1 MRIFIV
7 VAGTVLGT
15 SLGRE
20 EASNFLKRKPRVL
33 DDLYLESQPDN
44 FERECAEKRCDT
56 EEFDELYD
64 FETGLVK
71 VTFSPTVGGQR
82 DPSNQVFTK
91 TIFQNSY
98 PEFPIHVTKPC
109 YEFTNGTF
117 FIVPSRYYRRTAPKS
132 FLDNPQLILY
142 AKHTFL
148 GFDNNTLRKTL
159 LKECVE
165 NMTKYPEIARRVA
178 FSATTAPAKSL
189 CKAFRWSSP
198 TNCDP

>member
-71 VTFSPTVGGQR
+71 VTFSPTGDQR
-82 DPSNQVFTK
+82 NPSKQVFTK

-117 FIVPSRYYRRTAPKS
+117 FIVPTY
-132 FLDNPQLILY
+132 
-142 AKHTFL
+142 
-148 GFDNNTLRKTL
+148 KT
-159 LKECVE
+159 
-165 NMTKYPEIARRVA
+165 P
-178 FSATTAPAKSL
+178 FSIIH
-189 CKAFRWSSP
+189 
-198 TNCDP
+198 N

>member
-7 VAGTVLGT
+7 VTGTVLGT

-71 VTFSPTVGGQR
+71 
-82 DPSNQVFTK
+82 
-91 TIFQNSY
+91 NSY

-109 YEFTNGTF
+109 YEFTN
-117 FIVPSRYYRRTAPKS
+117 
-132 FLDNPQLILY
+132 
-142 AKHTFL
+142 

-198 TNCDP
+198 TNCDQ

>member
-1 MRIFIV
+1 MVLRILLFTNLFFQSSSKSFFIEIKNFQMRIFIV
-7 VAGTVLGT
+7 AFGTVLST

-71 VTFSPTVGGQR
+71 VTVQSDIWSPTKSIKLR
-82 DPSNQVFTK
+82 LSK

-98 PEFPIHVTKPC
+98 SQFPIHVTKPC
-109 YEFTNGTF
+109 YEFTNGTLF
-117 FIVPSRYYRRTAPKS
+117 
-132 FLDNPQLILY
+132 N
-142 AKHTFL
+142 
-148 GFDNNTLRKTL
+148 
-159 LKECVE
+159 
-165 NMTKYPEIARRVA
+165 VA
-178 FSATTAPAKSL
+178 
-189 CKAFRWSSP
+189 
-198 TNCDP
+198 

>member
-7 VAGTVLGT
+7 AVGTVLGT

-71 VTFSPTVGGQR
+71 VTVLSDIWSPT
-82 DPSNQVFTK
+82 
-91 TIFQNSY
+91 
-98 PEFPIHVTKPC
+98 
-109 YEFTNGTF
+109 
-117 FIVPSRYYRRTAPKS
+117 KS
-132 FLDNPQLILY
+132 IQ
-142 AKHTFL
+142 L
-148 GFDNNTLRKTL
+148 GFLRQ
-159 LKECVE
+159 
-165 NMTKYPEIARRVA
+165 
-178 FSATTAPAKSL
+178 F
-189 CKAFRWSSP
+189 FR
-198 TNCDP
+198 TVILNFLFM

>member
-7 VAGTVLGT
+7 AVGTVLGT

-71 VTFSPTVGGQR
+71 
-82 DPSNQVFTK
+82 
-91 TIFQNSY
+91 NSY
-98 PEFPIHVTKPC
+98 PQFPIHVTKPC
-109 YEFTNGTF
+109 YEFTNGF
-117 FIVPSRYYRRTAPKS
+117 E
-132 FLDNPQLILY
+132 
-142 AKHTFL
+142 
-148 GFDNNTLRKTL
+148 NNTLRKAL

-178 FSATTAPAKSL
+178 FSATTAPAQSL

-198 TNCDP
+198 TNCDQ